1 MNLHQGDTPVKNIQ
15 TPTPDPTNEERAY
28 IRQLEEAVTQAE
40 CVLADMECARR
51 KGYIPQATK
60 LVFKAAS
67 MIRARRRAQAPPSED

>member
-1 MNLHQGDTPVKNIQ
+1 MKKIQ
-15 TPTPDPTNEERAY
+15 TPTPEQMTEERAY

-67 MIRARRRAQAPPSED
+67 MIRARRRAQAPPRKA